1 MKTTASK
8 VAHFLLKI
16 KAVKLNPSEPFTWS
30 SGIQSPIYCDN
41 RQILSFV
48 EVRNKVKHWLK
59 EASEKFGPVDAVA
72 GVATAGIPHGA
83 LLADMLAVPFIYVR
97 SKAKG
102 HGLNAKIEGHIE
114 KGMKVLVIEDLIS
127 TGGSSLDAV
136 QTLRENNLEVV
147 GVLAI
152 FSYQL
157 ELADKNFK
165 QKNCKLETL
174 SNFSTLVEVAKEEKL
189 ITEKEIQQLKL
200 WQESPNNWTPA

>member
-83 LLADMLAVPFIYVR
+83 LLADLLAVPFIYVR

>member
-83 LLADMLAVPFIYVR
+83 LLADLLAVPFIYVR

-174 SNFSTLVEVAKEEKL
+174 SNFSTLIEVAKGEKL
-189 ITEKEIQQLKL
+189 VTDKEIKELKL
-200 WQESPNNWTPA
+200 WQESPSNWTPA